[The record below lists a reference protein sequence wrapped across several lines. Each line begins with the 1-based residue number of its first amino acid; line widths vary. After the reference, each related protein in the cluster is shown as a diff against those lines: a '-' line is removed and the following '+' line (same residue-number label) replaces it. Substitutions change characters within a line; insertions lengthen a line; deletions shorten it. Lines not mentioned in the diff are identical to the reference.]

1 MPPPLAS
8 SVAGPVR
15 RFVVDAYHHID
26 TGGPEALVQLALSL
40 SSLCP
45 NSTYL
50 SLRPVNPRLA
60 AEYPALR
67 TLPMV
72 RNDRLRRGDVYIIP
86 ETVSCDASLAGRGVR
101 SFVFML
107 SAKARRRNWQVHT
120 CTHAHRTH
128 TARIPHALLA
138 HCTRLPYARTPHAHR
153 TDTARIPHTYR
164 THTAYTPHAP
174 HTHRAHCTHTART
187 PHAHC
192 ARQPANWQSLRLG
205 CRLLSHNFWGAD
217 HTNAGLDLPRE
228 MVVRP
233 YTSPSNYSP
242 RHLLRMSHYL
252 VLTAHQVHLAF
263 HQGAV

>member
-205 CRLLSHNFWGAD
+205 CRLLSHNFWL
-217 HTNAGLDLPRE
+217 GLGLGLE
-228 MVVRP
+228 F
-233 YTSPSNYSP
+233 
-242 RHLLRMSHYL
+242 LLGL
-252 VLTAHQVHLAF
+252 
-263 HQGAV
+263 G

>member
-67 TLPMV
+67 TLPTV

-86 ETVSCDASLAGRGVR
+86 ETVSCDASLAGRGVG
-101 SFVFML
+101 SFVYML
-107 SAKARRRNWQVHT
+107 SAKARRRNWQVYACTAHT
-120 CTHAHRTH
+120 
-128 TARIPHALLA
+128 PHA
-138 HCTRLPYARTPHAHR
+138 PARTPHAHR
-153 TDTARIPHTYR
+153 THTER
-164 THTAYTPHAP
+164 
-174 HTHRAHCTHTART
+174 TART
-187 PHAHC
+187 PRAHC
-192 ARQPANWQSLRLG
+192 
-205 CRLLSHNFWGAD
+205 SH
-217 HTNAGLDLPRE
+217 
-228 MVVRP
+228 
-233 YTSPSNYSP
+233 
-242 RHLLRMSHYL
+242 
-252 VLTAHQVHLAF
+252 TAHACPLQLAVAAPGLPAA
-263 HQGAV
+263 QP